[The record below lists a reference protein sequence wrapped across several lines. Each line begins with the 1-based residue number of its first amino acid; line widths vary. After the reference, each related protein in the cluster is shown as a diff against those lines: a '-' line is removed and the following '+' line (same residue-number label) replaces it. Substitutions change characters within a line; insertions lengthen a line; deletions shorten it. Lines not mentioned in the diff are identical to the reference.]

1 MAQKYSLTKDI
12 LIRVYNDFL
21 KENVYNVSIGF
32 SFLEYCINKE
42 EYNLQIKSDRSTFIS
57 VNKINTRSIK

>member
-57 VNKINTRSIK
+57 VNKINTGA